1 MSCTITKTLSYIEE
15 TDLLAMAY
23 SSVALMKLYAAES
36 TDNKDYWMNRAE
48 EFTKVADK
56 LNAEMSQTL
65 ENV

>member
-1 MSCTITKTLSYIEE
+1 MTCTITKTLTYLEE

-23 SSVALMKLYAAES
+23 TAVAMMRNYAAES
-36 TDNKDYWMNRAE
+36 INNKEYWMNRAE

-56 LNAEMSQTL
+56 LNAEMRQVV